1 MHINSLIFFRSLI
14 IPVACFLLTII
25 LPVSE
30 INALSHDEYDKL
42 RVYSD
47 VLSIIETNY
56 VNEKKNSEIIY
67 ESIKGMVKNLDPH
80 SSFMPPRDYKELQ
93 VETKGK
99 FGGLGIEISIKDRYL
114 IIISPIEDT
123 PAFRAG
129 LKSGDKIIK
138 IEDNS
143 TKDMD
148 IMDAIKLMRG
158 EPGTKINITIER
170 KGLKKPKSIVIK
182 RDIINIKSVKSKI
195 IKNKFGY
202 IRITQ
207 FQENT
212 TNDFKNALNSLL
224 LNEHKIIGLIIDLR
238 SNPGGLLTQAVN
250 IVDQFLDEGLIVYT
264 DGRIPSK
271 NLQYHANNGS
281 KKYNFNIVILVN
293 EGSASA
299 SEIVAGSLQDHK
311 RAIVIGRKTF
321 GKGTVQTIFPLIDG
335 SGLRLTTAKYYLP
348 SHRTI
353 HGTGIEP
360 DINIEIQKDNETS
373 QSEDTLMKKTD
384 APLSDSIIIKA
395 MEVLDNWEQ
404 HEKIL
409 SKKNN
414 PDNTLHTKQLN
425 DK

>member
-1 MHINSLIFFRSLI
+1 MHIYPVKFSRLLLI
-14 IPVACFLLTII
+14 ITACFLLSIVI
-25 LPVSE
+25 SVRNIS
-30 INALSHDEYDKL
+30 ALSNDEYDKL

-47 VLSIIETNY
+47 VLSLIQTNY

-80 SSFMPPRDYKELQ
+80 SSFMPPQVYKELQ

-158 EPGTKINITIER
+158 DPGTKINITIER
-170 KGLKKPKSIVIK
+170 KGLKKLKNFIIT
-182 RDIINIKSVKSKI
+182 RDIINIKSVKPQI
-195 IKNKFGY
+195 IENKYGY
-202 IRITQ
+202 IRISQ

-212 TNDFKNALNSLL
+212 TNDFKDALNSLL
-224 LNEHKIIGLIIDLR
+224 ISEHKITGLIIDLR

-250 IVDQFLDEGLIVYT
+250 IIDQFLDEGLIVYT
-264 DGRIPSK
+264 DGRIASQ
-271 NLQYHANNGS
+271 NLQYHAINDP
-281 KKYNFNIVILVN
+281 KKFNYNIVILVN

-348 SHRTI
+348 SNRAI

-360 DINIEIQKDNETS
+360 DINIEIKKDNETS
-373 QSEDTLMKKTD
+373 QADDVLKKESD
-384 APLSDSIIIKA
+384 DPLKDSIMIKA
-395 MEVLDNWEQ
+395 MEVLDNWEK

-409 SKKNN
+409 SKN
-414 PDNTLHTKQLN
+414 
-425 DK
+425 

>member
-1 MHINSLIFFRSLI
+1 MHINPVKFFKTFL
-14 IPVACFLLTII
+14 IPVACLIFTII
-25 LPVSE
+25 LPVRE
-30 INALSHDEYDKL
+30 INALSNEEYDKL
-42 RVYSD
+42 QVYSD
-47 VLSIIETNY
+47 VLSIIQTNY
-56 VNEKKNSEIIY
+56 VNEKKSSEIIY
-67 ESIKGMVKNLDPH
+67 DSIKGMVKDLDPH
-80 SSFMPPRDYKELQ
+80 SSFMPPLDYKELQ

-99 FGGLGIEISIKDRYL
+99 FGGLGIEVSIKDRYL
-114 IIISPIEDT
+114 IIVSPIEDT

-170 KGLKKPKSIVIK
+170 KDLKKTKSYLITRAVI
-182 RDIINIKSVKSKI
+182 NVKSVKPKVI
-195 IKNKFGY
+195 DNKYGY

-212 TNDFKNALNSLL
+212 TNDFKKALNSFL
-224 LNEHKIIGLIIDLR
+224 LNEQEIIGLIIDLR

-250 IVDQFLDEGLIVYT
+250 IIDQFLDEGMIVYT
-264 DGRIPSK
+264 DGRIASQ
-271 NLQYHANNGS
+271 NLQYHANNNPN
-281 KKYNFNIVILVN
+281 KYNFNIVILVN

-348 SHRTI
+348 SNRTI

-360 DINIEIQKDNETS
+360 DINIEIEKDNETS
-373 QSEDTLMKKTD
+373 QLEDILKIKSGD
-384 APLSDSIIIKA
+384 PLSDPTMTKA

-404 HEKIL
+404 HKKIF
-409 SKKNN
+409 SKSKLTKNYM
-414 PDNTLHTKQLN
+414 PPETAK
-425 DK
+425 

>member
-1 MHINSLIFFRSLI
+1 MNINPFIFYRTFLIPI
-14 IPVACFLLTII
+14 ICLLLTLI
-25 LPVSE
+25 LPVSK
-30 INALSHDEYDKL
+30 IYALSYEEYDKL

-80 SSFMPPRDYKELQ
+80 SSFMPPSDYKELQ
-93 VETKGK
+93 VETQGK

-114 IIISPIEDT
+114 IIVSPIEDT

-129 LKSGDKIIK
+129 LKSGDKIIM

-158 EPGTKINITIER
+158 EPGTKINLTIKR
-170 KGLKKPKSIVIK
+170 KGLKKPKKFAIT
-182 RDIINIKSVKSKI
+182 RDIINIKSVKPKI
-195 IKNKFGY
+195 IEDKYGY

-224 LNEHKIIGLIIDLR
+224 LNEHKIVGLIIDLR

-250 IVDQFLDEGLIVYT
+250 IIDQFLDEGLIVYT
-264 DGRIPSK
+264 DGRIASQ
-271 NLQYHANNGS
+271 NLQYHANNDLT
-281 KKYNFNIVILVN
+281 KYNFNIVILVN

-311 RAIVIGRKTF
+311 RAIIIGRKTF
-321 GKGTVQTIFPLIDG
+321 GKGTVQTVFPLIDG

-348 SHRTI
+348 SHRAI

-360 DINIEIQKDNETS
+360 DINIEIKQDNETS
-373 QSEDTLMKKTD
+373 QAEDMLNIKQD
-384 APLSDSIIIKA
+384 DPLKDTIIIKA
-395 MEVLDNWEQ
+395 MEVLDNWDK
-404 HEKIL
+404 HENIL
-409 SKKNN
+409 SRINKTNIK
-414 PDNTLHTKQLN
+414 PQKTTK
-425 DK
+425 

>member
-1 MHINSLIFFRSLI
+1 MHINPVKFFGTLI
-14 IPVACFLLTII
+14 IPAACFIFTII
-25 LPVSE
+25 LPVRE
-30 INALSHDEYDKL
+30 INALSNEEYDKL
-42 RVYSD
+42 QVYSD
-47 VLSIIETNY
+47 VLSIIQTNY
-56 VNEKKNSEIIY
+56 VNEKKSSEIIY
-67 ESIKGMVKNLDPH
+67 DSIKGMVKDLDPH
-80 SSFMPPRDYKELQ
+80 SSFMPPLAYKELQ

-114 IIISPIEDT
+114 IIVSPIEDT

-170 KGLKKPKSIVIK
+170 KGLKKTKSFSIT
-182 RDIINIKSVKSKI
+182 RAIINVKSVKPKVI
-195 IKNKFGY
+195 ENKYGY

-212 TNDFKNALNSLL
+212 TNDFKYALNSLL

-250 IVDQFLDEGLIVYT
+250 IIDQFLDEGLIVYT
-264 DGRIPSK
+264 DGRIASQ
-271 NLQYHANNGS
+271 NLQYHANNNS
-281 KKYNFNIVILVN
+281 KKYNYNIVILVN

-348 SHRTI
+348 SKRTI

-360 DINIEIQKDNETS
+360 DINIEIKKDNETA
-373 QSEDTLMKKTD
+373 QSEDILKIKSD
-384 APLSDSIIIKA
+384 DPLSDPAMVKA

-409 SKKNN
+409 SRN
-414 PDNTLHTKQLN
+414 
-425 DK
+425 

>member
-1 MHINSLIFFRSLI
+1 MHINPVRFFQTLLL
-14 IPVACFLLTII
+14 PTACFLLAII
-25 LPVSE
+25 LSYSDLY
-30 INALSHDEYDKL
+30 ALSNEEYDKL

-67 ESIKGMVKNLDPH
+67 ESIKGMVKNLDPN
-80 SSFMPPRDYKELQ
+80 SSFMPPRIYNELQ
-93 VETKGK
+93 VETKGE

-114 IIISPIEDT
+114 TIVSPIEDT

-129 LKSGDKIIK
+129 LKPGDKIIK

-143 TKDMD
+143 SKDMD
-148 IMDAIKLMRG
+148 IMSAIKLMRG

-170 KGLKKPKSIVIK
+170 KGLKKPKSFNIT
-182 RDIINIKSVKSKI
+182 RAIINIKSVKLKVI
-195 IKNKFGY
+195 DNNYGY

-207 FQENT
+207 FQEST
-212 TNDFKNALNSLL
+212 TNEFKNALNSLL
-224 LNEHKIIGLIIDLR
+224 LNEYKITGLIIDLR
-238 SNPGGLLTQAVN
+238 SNPGGLLTQAVS
-250 IVDQFLDEGLIVYT
+250 IIDQFLDEGLIVYT
-264 DGRIPSK
+264 DGRIESQ
-271 NLQYHANNGS
+271 NLEYHAKNDLR
-281 KKYNFNIVILVN
+281 KYSFNIVILVN

-360 DINIEIQKDNETS
+360 DITIDNETS
-373 QSEDTLMKKTD
+373 QTEDILKIKSD
-384 APLSDSIIIKA
+384 DPLSDPMMVKA
-395 MEVLDNWEQ
+395 MEVLENWEQ
-404 HEKIL
+404 YDKIL
-409 SKKNN
+409 SKNKLTKNYK
-414 PDNTLHTKQLN
+414 PH
-425 DK
+425 

>member
-1 MHINSLIFFRSLI
+1 MHINPVKFFGTFLIPAACLIF
-14 IPVACFLLTII
+14 TII
-25 LPVSE
+25 LPVRE
-30 INALSHDEYDKL
+30 INALSNEEYDKL
-42 RVYSD
+42 QVYSD
-47 VLSIIETNY
+47 VLSIIQTNY
-56 VNEKKNSEIIY
+56 VNEKKSSEIIY
-67 ESIKGMVKNLDPH
+67 DSIKGMVKDLDPH
-80 SSFMPPRDYKELQ
+80 SSFMPPLAYKELQ

-99 FGGLGIEISIKDRYL
+99 FGGLGIEVSIKDRYL
-114 IIISPIEDT
+114 IIVSPIEDT

-170 KGLKKPKSIVIK
+170 KGLKKTKSYLITRAVI
-182 RDIINIKSVKSKI
+182 NVKSVKPKVI
-195 IKNKFGY
+195 DNKYGY

-212 TNDFKNALNSLL
+212 TNDFKYALNSLL
-224 LNEHKIIGLIIDLR
+224 LNEQKIIGLIIDLR

-250 IVDQFLDEGLIVYT
+250 IIDQFLDEGLIVYT
-264 DGRIPSK
+264 DGRIASQ
-271 NLQYHANNGS
+271 NLQYHANNNPE
-281 KKYNFNIVILVN
+281 KYNFNIVILVN

-348 SHRTI
+348 SNRTI

-360 DINIEIQKDNETS
+360 DINIEIKKDNATS
-373 QSEDTLMKKTD
+373 QPEDILKIKSD
-384 APLSDSIIIKA
+384 DPLSDPTMTKA
-395 MEVLDNWEQ
+395 MEVLDNWKQ

-409 SKKNN
+409 SRN
-414 PDNTLHTKQLN
+414 
-425 DK
+425 

>member
-14 IPVACFLLTII
+14 IPITCFLLTII

-30 INALSHDEYDKL
+30 INALSHEEYDKL
-42 RVYSD
+42 RVYAD

-56 VNEKKNSEIIY
+56 VDEKKNSEIIY

-80 SSFMPPRDYKELQ
+80 SSFMPPGDYKELQ

-129 LKSGDKIIK
+129 LKSGDFIIK
-138 IEDNS
+138 IEDIS

-170 KGLKKPKSIVIK
+170 KGLKKPKSIVLK
-182 RDIINIKSVKSKI
+182 RAIINIKSIKSKI

-212 TNDFKNALNSLL
+212 TKDFKNALNSLL

-250 IVDQFLDEGLIVYT
+250 IVDQFINEGLIVYT
-264 DGRIPSK
+264 DGRIASQNLRYQAKK
-271 NLQYHANNGS
+271 NSTKNNL
-281 KKYNFNIVILVN
+281 NIVILVN

-311 RAIVIGRKTF
+311 LAIVIGRKTF

-348 SHRTI
+348 SHRSI
-353 HGTGIEP
+353 HETGIEP

-373 QSEDTLMKKTD
+373 QSEDTLMNKID
-384 APLSDSIIIKA
+384 EPLSDSIIIKA

-404 HEKIL
+404 YESIL
-409 SKKNN
+409 SKK
-414 PDNTLHTKQLN
+414 
-425 DK
+425 

>member
-1 MHINSLIFFRSLI
+1 MHINPVKFFGTFLIPAACLIF
-14 IPVACFLLTII
+14 TII
-25 LPVSE
+25 LPVRE
-30 INALSHDEYDKL
+30 INALSNEEYDKL
-42 RVYSD
+42 QVYSD
-47 VLSIIETNY
+47 VLSIIQTNY
-56 VNEKKNSEIIY
+56 VNEKKSSEIIY
-67 ESIKGMVKNLDPH
+67 DSIKGMVKDLDPH
-80 SSFMPPRDYKELQ
+80 SSFMPPLAYKELQ

-99 FGGLGIEISIKDRYL
+99 FGGLGIEVSIKDRYL
-114 IIISPIEDT
+114 IIVSPIEDT

-170 KGLKKPKSIVIK
+170 KGLKKTKSYLITRAVI
-182 RDIINIKSVKSKI
+182 NVKSVKPKVI
-195 IKNKFGY
+195 DNKYGY

-224 LNEHKIIGLIIDLR
+224 LNEQKIIGLIIDLR

-250 IVDQFLDEGLIVYT
+250 IIDQFLDEGLIVYT
-264 DGRIPSK
+264 DGRIASQ
-271 NLQYHANNGS
+271 NLQYHANNNP

-348 SHRTI
+348 SNRTI

-360 DINIEIQKDNETS
+360 DINIEIKKDNETS
-373 QSEDTLMKKTD
+373 QLENVHRKEADD
-384 APLSDSIIIKA
+384 PLKDSMMIKA
-395 MEVLDNWEQ
+395 MEVLDNWDQ
-404 HEKIL
+404 HEKIF
-409 SKKNN
+409 SKTKLTKNYM
-414 PDNTLHTKQLN
+414 PPKTTK
-425 DK
+425 

>member
-1 MHINSLIFFRSLI
+1 MHINPVKFFQTLLI
-14 IPVACFLLTII
+14 PAACFLLTII
-25 LPVSE
+25 LHVSE
-30 INALSHDEYDKL
+30 ISALSNEEYDKL
-42 RVYSD
+42 QVYSD
-47 VLSIIETNY
+47 VLSIIQTNY
-56 VNEKKNSEIIY
+56 VNEKKSSEIIY
-67 ESIKGMVKNLDPH
+67 DSIKGMVKDLDPH
-80 SSFMPPRDYKELQ
+80 SSFMPPLVYKELQ

-114 IIISPIEDT
+114 IIVSPIEDT
-123 PAFRAG
+123 PAFQAG

-148 IMDAIKLMRG
+148 IMHAIKLMRG
-158 EPGTKINITIER
+158 EPGTKIKITIER
-170 KGLKKPKSIVIK
+170 KGLIKPKNFVIT
-182 RDIINIKSVKSKI
+182 RAIINIKSVKPKMI
-195 IKNKFGY
+195 NNRYGY

-207 FQENT
+207 FQEKT
-212 TNDFKNALNSLL
+212 TNDFKDALNSIL
-224 LNEHKIIGLIIDLR
+224 LNEQKIIGLIIDLR
-238 SNPGGLLTQAVN
+238 SNPGGLLTQAVS
-250 IVDQFLDEGLIVYT
+250 IIDQFLDEGLIVYT
-264 DGRIPSK
+264 DGRIASQ
-271 NLQYHANNGS
+271 NLQYHAKNDS

-335 SGLRLTTAKYYLP
+335 SGLRLTTAKYHLP
-348 SHRTI
+348 SNRTI

-360 DINIEIQKDNETS
+360 DINIEIKNDNETS
-373 QSEDTLMKKTD
+373 QSEDIPKKKSGD
-384 APLSDSIIIKA
+384 PLSDSIMIKA

-409 SKKNN
+409 SKN
-414 PDNTLHTKQLN
+414 
-425 DK
+425 

>member
-1 MHINSLIFFRSLI
+1 MHINPVTFFRTLLI
-14 IPVACFLLTII
+14 PAACFLFTII

-30 INALSHDEYDKL
+30 ISALSNEEYDKL

-47 VLSIIETNY
+47 VLSIIQTNY
-56 VNEKKNSEIIY
+56 VNEKKSSDIIY
-67 ESIKGMVKNLDPH
+67 DSIKGMVKNLDPY
-80 SSFMPPRDYKELQ
+80 SSFMPPLVYKELQ

-114 IIISPIEDT
+114 IIVSPIEDT
-123 PAFRAG
+123 PAFLAG
-129 LKSGDKIIK
+129 LKPGDKIIR

-158 EPGTKINITIER
+158 EPGTKIKITIER
-170 KGLKKPKSIVIK
+170 NGLKKPKNFVIT
-182 RDIINIKSVKSKI
+182 RAIINIKSVKPKVI
-195 IKNKFGY
+195 NNRYGY

-224 LNEHKIIGLIIDLR
+224 LNEQKIIGLIIDLR

-250 IVDQFLDEGLIVYT
+250 IIDQFLDEGLIVYT
-264 DGRIPSK
+264 DGRIASQ
-271 NLQYHANNGS
+271 NLKYHANNNS

-293 EGSASA
+293 KGSASA

-311 RAIVIGRKTF
+311 RAIIIGRKTF

-348 SHRTI
+348 SKRSI
-353 HGTGIEP
+353 HGSGIEP
-360 DINIEIQKDNETS
+360 DINIEIKKDNETS
-373 QSEDTLMKKTD
+373 QSEDILKIKSD
-384 APLSDSIIIKA
+384 DPLKDPTMIKA
-395 MEVLDNWEQ
+395 MEVIDNWEQ
-404 HEKIL
+404 HEKIF
-409 SKKNN
+409 SKNKLTKNYM
-414 PDNTLHTKQLN
+414 PPETAK
-425 DK
+425 